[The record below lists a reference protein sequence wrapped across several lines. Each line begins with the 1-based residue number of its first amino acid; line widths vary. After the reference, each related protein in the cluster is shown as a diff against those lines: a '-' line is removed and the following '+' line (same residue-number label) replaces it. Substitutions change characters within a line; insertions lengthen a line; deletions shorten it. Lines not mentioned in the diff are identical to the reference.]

1 MRILKRLQA
10 ACVLFFLA
18 GAALAQ
24 TLPPVVA
31 DALKQADI
39 PAFAM
44 GAYVQEVAGG
54 EPLLEWNDRVP
65 LNPASTMKLVTSD
78 AALELLGPTFS
89 WRTRAYTNGT
99 LTGDVLHGDL
109 IIHGSGDPKLVLE
122 NFWLFLRRLRAAGIR
137 EIQGNLLLDHSA
149 FEEAPYDPAA
159 FDGDPMKPYNVG
171 PDALLL
177 NFEALNF
184 RFTPDTTNGT
194 VRVAVDPPLAGY
206 PLITPTL
213 STGECGDWQ
222 AKLRPAIDGN
232 AARFIGTYAASCGE
246 KSWYV
251 YPYQMTHTRYFELV
265 FRQLWRELGGSLT
278 GEVRDGVLPPDAHSV
293 AEWQSAS
300 LSEIIRDINKFS
312 NNVMAK
318 QLLLTLPIHVLQLQG
333 STERGGAVIKRWL
346 GEKGIDAPELTIE
359 NGSGLSRIERISAL
373 TMGRL
378 LQTAFQSPA
387 MPEFIASLPIVG
399 YDGTMRRRLTT
410 EPVAGHA
417 HIKTGTL
424 KEVRAIA
431 GYLQAASGRRYA
443 VVCII
448 NHLNAVNGQQAQD
461 ALLEWVYQHG

>member
-1 MRILKRLQA
+1 
-10 ACVLFFLA
+10 
-18 GAALAQ
+18 
-24 TLPPVVA
+24 
-31 DALKQADI
+31 
-39 PAFAM
+39 
-44 GAYVQEVAGG
+44 
-54 EPLLEWNDRVP
+54 
-65 LNPASTMKLVTSD
+65 
-78 AALELLGPTFS
+78 
-89 WRTRAYTNGT
+89 
-99 LTGDVLHGDL
+99 
-109 IIHGSGDPKLVLE
+109 
-122 NFWLFLRRLRAAGIR
+122 
-137 EIQGNLLLDHSA
+137 
-149 FEEAPYDPAA
+149 
-159 FDGDPMKPYNVG
+159 
-171 PDALLL
+171 
-177 NFEALNF
+177 
-184 RFTPDTTNGT
+184 
-194 VRVAVDPPLAGY
+194 
-206 PLITPTL
+206 
-213 STGECGDWQ
+213 
-222 AKLRPAIDGN
+222 
-232 AARFIGTYAASCGE
+232 
-246 KSWYV
+246 
-251 YPYQMTHTRYFELV
+251 
-265 FRQLWRELGGSLT
+265 
-278 GEVRDGVLPPDAHSV
+278 
-293 AEWQSAS
+293 